1 MYLDQWLEQAAP
13 ARGAR
18 TMARYATVVRLDL
31 KPRLG
36 AIRLSQLGPQH
47 VERLQRDLL
56 AAGLAP
62 RTVIK
67 VRDVLSGALRQ
78 AERWRLI
85 GRNPVQFV
93 EPPRVADTESRVLD
107 RAEAVRFIEAI
118 RGDRLEALYLVA
130 VALGIRRGEALGL
143 RWEDVDW
150 EHGTIRLRQQLQR
163 VEHGG
168 GRQLLDP
175 KSRAGRRTI
184 VLPEAALRKLREHQ
198 RRQDEDR
205 LKAGARWQEMGL
217 VFSSTIG
224 TPMEPRNL
232 NRAWYSLRRRIGIP
246 DLKLHG
252 LRHSAT
258 SLYLALGVPPHVVQA
273 IIGHADPAVTMSVYA
288 HVSDADRRQAARL
301 MDRAIL
307 GEE

>member
-1 MYLDQWLEQAAP
+1 M
-13 ARGAR
+13 
-18 TMARYATVVRLDL
+18 
-31 KPRLG
+31 
-36 AIRLSQLGPQH
+36 
-47 VERLQRDLL
+47 
-56 AAGLAP
+56 
-62 RTVIK
+62 
-67 VRDVLSGALRQ
+67 
-78 AERWRLI
+78 
-85 GRNPVQFV
+85 
-93 EPPRVADTESRVLD
+93 
-107 RAEAVRFIEAI
+107 
-118 RGDRLEALYLVA
+118 
-130 VALGIRRGEALGL
+130 
-143 RWEDVDW
+143 
-150 EHGTIRLRQQLQR
+150 
-163 VEHGG
+163 
-168 GRQLLDP
+168 
-175 KSRAGRRTI
+175 
-184 VLPEAALRKLREHQ
+184 LPEAALRKLREHQ